1 MFRKIQHIHL
11 VGIGGSGMSGI
22 AEVLL
27 TLGYKVTGSDTGYS
41 DSIRRLEG
49 MGGIVHI
56 GHHESH
62 IEGAQVVVMSSA
74 IATSNPEIRAARAK
88 VIPVIPRAEMLAE
101 LMRLKFGIA
110 IAGAHGKTT
119 TTSMVASILAEA
131 GLDPTFVVGGK
142 VNAMGTHAR
151 LGRSDLLIAEADE
164 SDGSFL
170 RLSPS
175 IVVVTNIDRE
185 HLEHYGNMDRLQ
197 EAFLEFINKIPFY
210 GAAILCADDPWI
222 RGILPGVVKRYQTF
236 GMSDFSGVLTPDLY
250 ATDIEPKALGVEF
263 RAHYRGQKIGPFR
276 IRIPGVH
283 NVSNALAAIGV
294 ALELD
299 VPVDLIRSGLAAF
312 AGVERRFQIRGEKN
326 GITVVDD
333 YGHHPTEIRATL
345 AAARATWP
353 SRRLLVVF
361 QPHRYSRT
369 RDLVDDFAKA
379 FEQADVVYVMDIYAA
394 GEEPIPGVSG
404 QTLVEKIGGAGHP
417 GVHWVNGD
425 PELINRLRDDLREG
439 DVLLTLGAGDVWKI
453 GPELLVTL
461 DVGSE
466 KEKVRSEK

>member
-1 MFRKIQHIHL
+1 MFRKIHHIHL

-27 TLGYKVTGSDTGYS
+27 TLGYKVTGSDVGAS
-41 DSIRRLEG
+41 DTIRRLEEL
-49 MGGIVHI
+49 GGTVFI
-56 GHHESH
+56 GHQESNV
-62 IEGAQVVVMSSA
+62 EGAQVVVVSSA
-74 IATSNPEIRAARAK
+74 IAASNPEIRAARAK

-101 LMRLKFGIA
+101 LMRLKYGIA

-119 TTSMVASILAEA
+119 TTSMVASILAQA
-131 GLDPTFVVGGK
+131 GLDPTFVIGGK

-185 HLEHYGNMDRLQ
+185 HLDHYGSMEGLQ

-210 GAAILCADDPWI
+210 GVAIVCADDPWI
-222 RGILPGVVKRYQTF
+222 RKLLPRVVKRYHTY
-236 GMSDFSGVLTPDLY
+236 GMSDFSGVLTSDLF
-250 ATDIEPKALGVEF
+250 ATDIETKAMGVEF
-263 RAHYRGQKIGPFR
+263 RAHYRDQKLGPFR

-283 NVSNALAAIGV
+283 NVANALAAIGV

-299 VPVDLIRSGLAAF
+299 VPVDLIRAGLAAF

-326 GITVVDD
+326 GIVVVDD

-345 AAARATWP
+345 AAARAAWQRP
-353 SRRLLVVF
+353 LIVVF
-361 QPHRYSRT
+361 QPHRFSRT
-369 RDLVDDFAKA
+369 RDLIDEFAKA
-379 FEQADVVYVMDIYAA
+379 FELADRVYVLDIYPA
-394 GEEPIPGVSG
+394 GEAPIPGITG
-404 QTLVEKIGGAGHP
+404 QMMADTIRASGHP
-417 GVHWVNGD
+417 SVQWLNRDSG
-425 PELINRLRDDLREG
+425 LITKLREDLREG
-439 DVLLTLGAGDVWKI
+439 DVLLTLGAGDVWKV
-453 GPELLVTL
+453 GTELLESL
-461 DVGSE
+461 
-466 KEKVRSEK
+466 

>member
-49 MGGIVHI
+49 MGGTVHI
-56 GHHESH
+56 GHQESH

-74 IATSNPEIRAARAK
+74 IASENPEIRAARAK

-175 IVVVTNIDRE
+175 VVVVTNMDRE
-185 HLEHYGNMDRLQ
+185 HLEHYGSMEKLQ

-210 GAAILCADDPWI
+210 GAAILSADDHWI
-222 RGILPGVVKRYQTF
+222 RGLLPGVVKRFQTF
-236 GMSDFSGVLTPDLY
+236 GLSDFSGSLTPDLL

-263 RAHYRGQKIGPFR
+263 RAQYRGQKIGPFR
-276 IRIPGVH
+276 IGIPGVH
-283 NVSNALAAIGV
+283 NVSNALAAICV

-299 VPVDLIRSGLAAF
+299 VPVDLIRSGLASF
-312 AGVERRFQIRGEKN
+312 SGVERRFQIRGEKN
-326 GITVVDD
+326 GIVVVDD
-333 YGHHPTEIRATL
+333 YAHHPTEVRATL
-345 AAARATWP
+345 GAARATW
-353 SRRLLVVF
+353 SGRVVVVF

-369 RDLVDDFAKA
+369 RDLLEDFAHA
-379 FEQADVVYVMDIYAA
+379 FEQADLVYVLDIYAA
-394 GEEPIPGVSG
+394 GEEPIPGVTG
-404 QTLVEKIGGAGHP
+404 QTLVEKIRESGHP
-417 GVHWVNGD
+417 AVHWVNGD
-425 PELINRLRDDLREG
+425 PGLNNRLRDELREG

-453 GPELLVTL
+453 G
-461 DVGSE
+461 
-466 KEKVRSEK
+466 KEFLEAAKE